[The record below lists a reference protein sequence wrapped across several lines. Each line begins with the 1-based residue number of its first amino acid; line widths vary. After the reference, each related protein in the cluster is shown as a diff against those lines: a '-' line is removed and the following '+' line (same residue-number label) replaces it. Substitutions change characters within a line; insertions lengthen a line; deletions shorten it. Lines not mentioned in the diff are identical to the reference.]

1 MIHRVN
7 TTADANA
14 TTRVGSGA
22 SVVDTGL
29 ARVLRAPASWLVLL
43 VGFSTL
49 LRAGF
54 AARVPTPWILPDELV
69 YSELAKSI
77 ASGHRPAVRGV
88 PVFGWG
94 EIYPTLIAPAWAL
107 IDDPVRAYHAALIV
121 SAFVMSLAAVPAYLL
136 ARLFVSKRISF
147 LVAVM
152 TVLVPSMAYTGVV
165 MTENA
170 FYPVFLLA
178 VFLITRTVQ
187 QPSAGRQALS
197 LLGLGLVAFTRIQGL
212 ALVGAYLLAIV
223 IYALTGPR
231 EDTGRYLRRFIPTA
245 VLLLV
250 VPLVPVA
257 ASVVRG
263 DGPFGW
269 LGARSSTFAGFHA
282 HEVPEWFVYLGA
294 DLILYVA
301 LVPLAAS
308 AIVAAHGLTRGATD
322 RARLFAAVA
331 IPTFAAMLG
340 SVSLVSASLD
350 VDGTE
355 NLNER
360 YVFYVVPLLFIG
372 LALWIQYGMPRHRP
386 WGLLLVASCA
396 IMTLALPID
405 RLHYNSGFQSVAL
418 VPWIVLSLKGAALA
432 AVVATFT
439 LVCGALWL
447 MCARDRAG
455 RLWLLV
461 GIWMCVVGLLT
472 VGSNNTSARS
482 SAGSSAATRG
492 RGWTTWSRQAPTS
505 RSCGTRISRS
515 PTLPTRST
523 TG

>member
-1 MIHRVN
+1 MPMIHRVN

-107 IDDPVRAYHAALIV
+107 IDDPVRAYHAALDRQRVRDVACRGSGV
-121 SAFVMSLAAVPAYLL
+121 SSRAAL
-136 ARLFVSKRISF
+136 RLETDLV

-178 VFLITRTVQ
+178 VFLITRDGAAAFCRT
-187 QPSAGRQALS
+187 SGAGPCF
-197 LLGLGLVAFTRIQGL
+197 GLGLVAFTRIQGL

-231 EDTGRYLRRFIPTA
+231 EDTGRYLRAIHSHGGLTSRRTP
-245 VLLLV
+245 
-250 VPLVPVA
+250 
-257 ASVVRG
+257 SC
-263 DGPFGW
+263 
-269 LGARSSTFAGFHA
+269 RSPPRS
-282 HEVPEWFVYLGA
+282 
-294 DLILYVA
+294 YVA
-301 LVPLAAS
+301 
-308 AIVAAHGLTRGATD
+308 
-322 RARLFAAVA
+322 
-331 IPTFAAMLG
+331 
-340 SVSLVSASLD
+340 
-350 VDGTE
+350 
-355 NLNER
+355 
-360 YVFYVVPLLFIG
+360 
-372 LALWIQYGMPRHRP
+372 
-386 WGLLLVASCA
+386 
-396 IMTLALPID
+396 
-405 RLHYNSGFQSVAL
+405 
-418 VPWIVLSLKGAALA
+418 
-432 AVVATFT
+432 
-439 LVCGALWL
+439 
-447 MCARDRAG
+447 
-455 RLWLLV
+455 
-461 GIWMCVVGLLT
+461 T
-472 VGSNNTSARS
+472 VR
-482 SAGSSAATRG
+482 SAGSARALRRSRGSTRTRYPSG
-492 RGWTTWSRQAPTS
+492 SSTSAPTS
-505 RSCGTRISRS
+505 SS
-515 PTLPTRST
+515 TLPSFRWRRPPLSLR

>member
-1 MIHRVN
+1 MPMIHRVN

-178 VFLITRTVQ
+178 VFLDHPDGADSLLQDVRRCPCSASASSRSRGSRVSRSSAHTCLRSHLRADGASRGHGEIPQAIHSHGGVTSRRS
-187 QPSAGRQALS
+187 PSAGRR
-197 LLGLGLVAFTRIQGL
+197 LGRTWRRSVRLARR
-212 ALVGAYLLAIV
+212 ALV
-223 IYALTGPR
+223 
-231 EDTGRYLRRFIPTA
+231 
-245 VLLLV
+245 
-250 VPLVPVA
+250 
-257 ASVVRG
+257 
-263 DGPFGW
+263 
-269 LGARSSTFAGFHA
+269 TFAGFHA
-282 HEVPEWFVYLGA
+282 ARGTRVVRLPRRRPH
-294 DLILYVA
+294 
-301 LVPLAAS
+301 PLRCPRSARAAS
-308 AIVAAHGLTRGATD
+308 AIVVR
-322 RARLFAAVA
+322 
-331 IPTFAAMLG
+331 
-340 SVSLVSASLD
+340 
-350 VDGTE
+350 
-355 NLNER
+355 
-360 YVFYVVPLLFIG
+360 
-372 LALWIQYGMPRHRP
+372 
-386 WGLLLVASCA
+386 
-396 IMTLALPID
+396 
-405 RLHYNSGFQSVAL
+405 
-418 VPWIVLSLKGAALA
+418 
-432 AVVATFT
+432 
-439 LVCGALWL
+439 
-447 MCARDRAG
+447 
-455 RLWLLV
+455 
-461 GIWMCVVGLLT
+461 
-472 VGSNNTSARS
+472 
-482 SAGSSAATRG
+482 
-492 RGWTTWSRQAPTS
+492 
-505 RSCGTRISRS
+505 
-515 PTLPTRST
+515 